1 MFDYSTLRLQVVN
14 WSVMY
19 LYINIPWVVW
29 VLSVCDVA
37 VLSSWSRRTI
47 YVSVSFWALAF
58 RNRAAQTVVLWSHKS
73 HDHAVFVIRIVTL
86 YVIILGLGDWSSK
99 RYDGAAIGSTV
110 LSAVFGNMLPGGEN
124 LLICCTQCIHTLS
137 AYPPSRPFPF
147 SGPTPQNQLGDLGE
161 RCDLPQLFHTLF
173 IVFRVKNSQFFS
185 DNVLFLSLPSL
196 YSSGWKFLPCTR
208 FCPRAFLI
216 RSLRH
221 LVCLWTPVTLNKF
234 KNKLS
239 RTVRRTSI
247 SKYGDATDIALT
259 Q

>member
-37 VLSSWSRRTI
+37 VPSSWSRRTI

-58 RNRAAQTVVLWSHKS
+58 RNRAAQTAVLWSHKS

-110 LSAVFGNMLPGGEN
+110 LYLAT
-124 LLICCTQCIHTLS
+124 CCQGAKTSLYAARNAST
-137 AYPPSRPFPF
+137 PFPR
-147 SGPTPQNQLGDLGE
+147 TL
-161 RCDLPQLFHTLF
+161 LP
-173 IVFRVKNSQFFS
+173 
-185 DNVLFLSLPSL
+185 DPSL
-196 YSSGWKFLPCTR
+196 FRGQ
-208 FCPRAFLI
+208 PR
-216 RSLRH
+216 
-221 LVCLWTPVTLNKF
+221 K
-234 KNKLS
+234 
-239 RTVRRTSI
+239 TS
-247 SKYGDATDIALT
+247 
-259 Q
+259 